1 MEVVRSKKI
10 EGASGKNELRTVETW
25 SILRNPLMFLASNLN
40 TILLFAV
47 IRLNDRS
54 FERASSNG
62 GTNRCWNLM
71 LKVSLLA
78 KIHEES
84 NCNCKSQLRKY
95 RNVRFY
101 RISWPPLQLFYTM
114 YICTRFFQIFRFRA
128 ICPSRLSYFQTS
140 FIPISSTSTG
150 KASPSKCFARRVD

>member
-1 MEVVRSKKI
+1 MIFIKGRKWMEVVRSKKI

-62 GTNRCWNLM
+62 GTNRC
-71 LKVSLLA
+71 
-78 KIHEES
+78 
-84 NCNCKSQLRKY
+84 
-95 RNVRFY
+95 
-101 RISWPPLQLFYTM
+101 
-114 YICTRFFQIFRFRA
+114 
-128 ICPSRLSYFQTS
+128 
-140 FIPISSTSTG
+140 
-150 KASPSKCFARRVD
+150 